1 MTGRLPA
8 GMSPRPLPDE
18 PMNKDKLREMLQQ
31 RTEVFQSVYGGEIVR
46 YAAEPPPD
54 KKPWRQKKSL
64 LDESF
69 DKVLEEEEKRQQKEA
84 QKSNA
89 AKVLASPQESAR
101 PAFYDA
107 DAADMS
113 PS

>member
-1 MTGRLPA
+1 
-8 GMSPRPLPDE
+8 
-18 PMNKDKLREMLQQ
+18 MNKDKLREMLQQ

-54 KKPWRQKKSL
+54 KRPWRQKKSL

-84 QKSNA
+84 QKNGA
-89 AKVLASPQESAR
+89 AKAPAASPEPVR
-101 PAFYDA
+101 PALYDA